1 MPVNFFKT
9 ELRKIQDRFNQTFGE
24 MVVCNIKTRQMTI
37 LAIVGMGRLERRI
50 TEAKTKD
57 QVRGD
62 IKKFMRTNKTLT
74 RLFDDIE
81 RSNHVER
88 TDKREAIANSK
99 AV

>member
-1 MPVNFFKT
+1 
-9 ELRKIQDRFNQTFGE
+9 
-24 MVVCNIKTRQMTI
+24 MTI

-50 TEAKTKD
+50 TDAKTKD
-57 QVRGD
+57 KVRDD
-62 IKKFMRTNKTLT
+62 IIKFMRTNKTLT

-88 TDKREAIANSK
+88 TDQRTTVQHPQ